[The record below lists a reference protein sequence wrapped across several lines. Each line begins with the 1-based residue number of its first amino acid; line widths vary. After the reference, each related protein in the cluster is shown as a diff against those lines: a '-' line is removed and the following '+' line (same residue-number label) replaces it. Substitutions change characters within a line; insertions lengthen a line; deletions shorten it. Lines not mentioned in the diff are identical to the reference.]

1 MDKDEALKI
10 IEMHLDSQGAKLREA
25 CSMFIPELA
34 ECNGEKVRS
43 KLLTYFRSWSE
54 NSFFVGLPV
63 KSIVGWL
70 EQQLGEQ
77 KPAEWNNED
86 YVMQRA
92 ALEILMASPKTVAST
107 ILKESVIVWIQS
119 LKDRV
124 QPKQEWSEEDERRL
138 NSLKCAIMCYQEQNP
153 FTTDAKGDMEWVN
166 KFKERL
172 CPQHHWI
179 PTEEQMKALDMGIR
193 EVWTKQDSERLMS
206 LYKDLKKLRDD
217 NSRTKGDCKQL

>member
-10 IEMHLDSQGAKLREA
+10 IEMHLDSQDAKLREA
-25 CSMFIPELA
+25 CSVFIPELA

-43 KLLTYFRSWSE
+43 KLLAYFRSCSE

-63 KSIVGWL
+63 KNIVGWF
-70 EQQLGEQ
+70 EQQPGELI
-77 KPAEWNNED
+77 NGED
-86 YVMQRA
+86 YGINGLERA
-92 ALEILMASPKTVAST
+92 IDILERTLGSVEGYQTDDGILEHEIAIDT
-107 ILKESVIVWIQS
+107 LKAF
-119 LKDRV
+119 
-124 QPKQEWSEEDERRL
+124 KQKAWTEEDERRL
-138 NSLKCAIMCYQEQNP
+138 NSLKCAIMCYQEQHP

-166 KFKERL
+166 NFKERL

-217 NSRTKGDCKQL
+217 NSRTKGDCEQL

>member
-10 IEMHLDSQGAKLREA
+10 IEMHLDSSGGAKLREA

-34 ECNGEKVRS
+34 ECDGEKVRN

-63 KSIVGWL
+63 KSIVAWL

-77 KPAEWNNED
+77 KPTEWNDED

-124 QPKQEWSEEDERRL
+124 QPKQECSEEDE
-138 NSLKCAIMCYQEQNP
+138 NGFPVEK
-153 FTTDAKGDMEWVN
+153 T
-166 KFKERL
+166 
-172 CPQHHWI
+172 
-179 PTEEQMKALDMGIR
+179 
-193 EVWTKQDSERLMS
+193 
-206 LYKDLKKLRDD
+206 
-217 NSRTKGDCKQL
+217 